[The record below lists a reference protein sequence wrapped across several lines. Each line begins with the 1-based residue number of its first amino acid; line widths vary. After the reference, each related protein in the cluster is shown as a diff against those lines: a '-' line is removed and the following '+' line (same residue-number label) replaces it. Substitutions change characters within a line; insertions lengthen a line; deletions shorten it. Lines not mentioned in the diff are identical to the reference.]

1 MIPESWESHSALT
14 KPHLRYPS
22 DGKIANPPKI
32 DVAQFVNETMTES
45 VQQLLLNLL
54 YEESVPKPPIPTDS
68 EKKIWVVA
76 FRHTEGSE
84 S

>member
-1 MIPESWESHSALT
+1 MLTQRHSALS
-14 KPHLRYPS
+14 KPYLRYPN

-54 YEESVPKPPIPTDS
+54 
-68 EKKIWVVA
+68 
-76 FRHTEGSE
+76 
-84 S
+84 